1 MAKDMTD
8 KAYVSVLMELPIKV
22 HARLQSRAHEND
34 RSIKAEA
41 ERIVRLTVMGD
52 SMDVPCVANRTT
64 KQEG

>member
-22 HARLQSRAHEND
+22 HARLQSRAREND

-52 SMDVPCVANRTT
+52 SMDVPCGGKRTT
-64 KQEG
+64 NQEG